1 MGDESMNVEDVLKYK
16 MIFIG
21 DQSTGK
27 SCILNRF
34 ANNQFDEHY
43 QATIGLDFQSK
54 NILIKDQDVR
64 LLLYDTAG
72 QEKFRSLIPM
82 YIRESHIVLFV
93 YDITRKESF
102 DSIPKWFSDVL
113 DIKSNEAVF
122 VLIGNK
128 IDLEN
133 ERKVSFE
140 QGKKFADEKNIIF
153 GEVSAKT
160 GDGFEILFREHI
172 FELIYIKFK
181 KDFEKKNLLDAGY
194 DLNDNLDDEKNKD
207 NIDNNHIKIEY
218 TVNEKN
224 KEKKKKKCC

>member
-140 QGKKFADEKNIIF
+140 EGKKFADEKNIIF

-181 KDFEKKNLLDAGY
+181 KDFEKKVLLDTDY
-194 DLNDNLDDEKNKD
+194 DLNDNPDDDKNKE
-207 NIDNNHIKIEY
+207 NIVKNNIKIDY

-224 KEKKKKKCC
+224 NEKKKKKCC

>member
-1 MGDESMNVEDVLKYK
+1 MGDDSVNVEDVLKYK
-16 MIFIG
+16 MIFVG
-21 DQSTGK
+21 DQGTGK

-34 ANNQFDEHY
+34 ANNQFDDQY

-54 NILIKDQDVR
+54 NVLIKDQDVR

-140 QGKKFADEKNIIF
+140 EGKKFADEKNIIF

-207 NIDNNHIKIEY
+207 NIVNNHIKIDY

>member
-102 DSIPKWFSDVL
+102 DTIPKWFSDVL

-133 ERKVSFE
+133 ERKVTFE
-140 QGKKFADEKNIIF
+140 EGKKFADEKNIIF

-160 GDGFEILFREHI
+160 GDGFEKLFREHI

-181 KDFEKKNLLDAGY
+181 KDFEKKVLLDTDY
-194 DLNDNLDDEKNKD
+194 DLNDNPDDDKNKE
-207 NIDNNHIKIEY
+207 NIVKNNIKIDY

>member
-207 NIDNNHIKIEY
+207 NIVNNHIKIEY

>member
-1 MGDESMNVEDVLKYK
+1 MGDESVNVEDVLKYK
-16 MIFIG
+16 MIFVG
-21 DQSTGK
+21 DQGTGK

-34 ANNQFDEHY
+34 ANNQFDDQY

-54 NILIKDQDVR
+54 NVLIKDQDVR

-140 QGKKFADEKNIIF
+140 EGKKFADEKNIIF

-207 NIDNNHIKIEY
+207 NIVNNHIKIDY